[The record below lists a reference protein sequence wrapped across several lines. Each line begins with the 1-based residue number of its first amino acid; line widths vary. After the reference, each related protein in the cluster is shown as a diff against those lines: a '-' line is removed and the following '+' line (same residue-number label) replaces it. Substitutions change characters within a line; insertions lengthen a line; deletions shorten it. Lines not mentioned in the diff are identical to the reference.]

1 MPMKKLLI
9 LLFVV
14 LTQGLIQAQSTF
26 IPYNRDY
33 YHLIDRF
40 QIKYGGED
48 NLLQTTFKPIRRV
61 DLSNFLLKIADKYER
76 FSPRDKFNF
85 EYLMNDNWEWT
96 DSPYNKNDKDWWAKF
111 YNKKSDFLF
120 YQTNS
125 LSLRINPVFNFGVG
139 KDQDTEN
146 SLFNNTRGVEAQGMI
161 DDKIGFY
168 TFLSTTQSIFPDYVA
183 SRVFPNGTLPYE
195 AFWKRFKDDGFDYFH
210 ARGYITFN
218 LTKSIDVQA
227 GYDKQFIGN
236 GMRSMIMSDFSSPFL
251 FGKINTRLGKF
262 QYTNMFAQMTSD
274 IVFNQGFPDEG
285 DYPTKFMAM
294 HRFGL
299 DVTPTLNI
307 GVSEYIVTREAQ
319 IEYFNPIIFLRATE
333 LFRGSPDNVLIS
345 ADFNYN
351 YKGKARIYGQLIFDD
366 FEIDAIRS
374 GTKGWEI
381 KFGTQLGI
389 KLIDAFNIP
398 NLDLQA
404 ESNISRPYFYA
415 HEDTQLSFTN
425 GRNPLAH
432 PFGSNFKEIVLAG
445 TYQPLDR
452 LSVYG
457 KLIRTKFGADRDGL
471 NFGGNPLLDTD
482 TRVMETG
489 VLIGQGVST
498 TNTYLELTGSY
509 MVLHNL
515 FIDLKNVYR
524 NFESEIATRSSNT
537 FMTMLSLRW
546 NLPQREHEF

>member
-1 MPMKKLLI
+1 MKKLLI
-9 LLFVV
+9 LLFIV
-14 LTQGLIQAQSTF
+14 LAQGLIQAQSTF

-40 QIKYGGED
+40 QIKYGDKD

-61 DLSNFLLKIADKYER
+61 DLSNFLLKIADKYEK
-76 FSPRDKFNF
+76 FSPQDKFNF

-111 YNKKSDFLF
+111 YKKKSDFYYFQNDAL
-120 YQTNS
+120 T
-125 LSLRINPVFNFGVG
+125 LRVNPVLNFGVG
-139 KDQDTEN
+139 KDQEAEN

-210 ARGYITFN
+210 ARGYVTFN

-236 GMRSMIMSDFSSPFL
+236 GLRSMIMSDFSSPFV
-251 FGKINTRLGKF
+251 FGKVNTRIGRF

-285 DYPTKFMAM
+285 DYPTKFFAM

-299 DVTPTLNI
+299 DITPKFNV
-307 GVSEYIVTREAQ
+307 GVSEYIITRDAQ

-345 ADFNYN
+345 ADFNFN
-351 YKGKARIYGQLIFDD
+351 FKGKARFYGQLIFDD
-366 FEIDAIRS
+366 FEIDALRS
-374 GTKGWEI
+374 GAKGWEI
-381 KFGTQLGI
+381 KFGTQLGV
-389 KLIDAFNIP
+389 KVIDAFNIP
-398 NLDLQA
+398 TLDLQV

-415 HEDTQLSFTN
+415 HEDPQLSYTN
-425 GRNPLAH
+425 TRNPLAH
-432 PFGSNFKEIVLAG
+432 PMGSNFKEIVLAG
-445 TYQPLDR
+445 VYQPLNK

-482 TRVMETG
+482 TRVAQTG
-489 VLIGQGVST
+489 ILIGQGVAT

-509 MVLHNL
+509 MLLQNL

-524 NFESEIATRSSNT
+524 NFDSEIETRSSST